1 MVGNVVRVL
10 VCLVC
15 LYGVLGGEFT
25 SFVNVEK
32 LFTLE
37 DELISIADVVIR
49 EERHYH
55 PEGEKHH
62 GLEKVSRVMQEGKE
76 IHSQISIKRMSDY
89 IVHPVNIFHL
99 TKRLVRG
106 WHDAMMTLR
115 DSKTCSKGMTVK
127 IQNIGDNIPR
137 EEDLSSVAHA
147 LVKLQSIYDIP
158 LDNIISGNISD
169 KQAHAPISL
178 DDMFILARAA
188 YDHADYYDSV
198 VWLREALDRFEN
210 GKQDGTTFNMSS
222 VSSLL
227 GSSYYMLNRPKEAVD
242 VFDKILKL
250 DPDNKSAERNRE
262 FMSVKAKSQKQEH
275 GPLTKPLPKD
285 KKTRLTEQL
294 CSGKLQKTPKQQSK
308 LRCFYLKTRGA
319 NIFSKPEIKGEVM
332 NWDPFIIVFHN
343 FTDKR
348 TSVAIYWIGYDKMK
362 DASYKYS
369 YQNRYGL
376 QSVQVEDYTVWRW
389 IPRLQERL
397 EEIHLSDFTPARAS
411 FQVRNIGMELFE
423 EKEKFEYMNK
433 ARIGTFLTFLTDVK
447 TGGDVVFPFLKTIIK
462 PNQGSIVFWESKA
475 HNQVSICP
483 VVADTEWVG
492 EYPLYNQIGEPFC
505 SDYPVRKPKLA

>member
-1 MVGNVVRVL
+1 MIGKVVCVF
-10 VCLVC
+10 VCYIC
-15 LYGVLGGEFT
+15 LCGVLGGEFT
-25 SFVNVEK
+25 SYVNVEK
-32 LFTLE
+32 LYTLE

-49 EERHYH
+49 EERHHH
-55 PEGEKHH
+55 PEGEKVH
-62 GLEKVSRVMQEGKE
+62 GLEKVARVMEEGKE
-76 IHSQISIKRMSDY
+76 IHNQITLKNISQF

-99 TKRLVRG
+99 TKRLVRE
-106 WHDAMMTLR
+106 WHDATMTLR
-115 DSKTCSKGMTVK
+115 DSKTCSKGMSVK
-127 IQNIGDNIPR
+127 IQNIEDNIPN

-169 KQAHAPISL
+169 MQAQAPLSL

-188 YDHADYYDSV
+188 YDHADYYGSV
-198 VWLREALDRFEN
+198 VWLREALDRFEK
-210 GKQDGTTFNMSS
+210 GKQDGTTFNVSR

-242 VFDKILKL
+242 VFDKVLKL
-250 DPDNKSAERNRE
+250 DPDNKSAERNSK
-262 FMSVKAKSQKQEH
+262 FMSEKLKSQKQDH
-275 GPLTKPLPKD
+275 GPLRKPLPKD
-285 KKTRLTEQL
+285 KKTRLIEQL
-294 CSGKLQKTPKQQSK
+294 CSGKLQKTPNQQSK
-308 LRCFYLKTRGA
+308 LRCFYLKTRDA

-332 NWDPFIIVFHN
+332 NWDPFVIVFHN
-343 FTDKR
+343 FTDRR

-362 DASYKYS
+362 DDTYKYS

-376 QSVQVEDYTVWRW
+376 QSVQVQDHTVWQW

-397 EEIHLSDFTPARAS
+397 EEIHLSDFTPARAT
-411 FQVRNIGMELFE
+411 FKVRNIGMELFQ
-423 EKEKFEYMNK
+423 EKDKFEYMNK

-462 PNQGSIVFWESKA
+462 PNQGSTVFWESKA

-483 VVADTEWVG
+483 VVGDTEWVG

-505 SDYPVRKPKLA
+505 SVYPVRKPKLA